1 MKLEQTYFDIKD
13 YGEKYHFY
21 YHAETNT
28 IVCTTL
34 YKGQMVRGIAKCN
47 NEDIFD
53 LDTGKK
59 LAYLRCRQ
67 KFMRKKLRRAQKVFN
82 ETYREVERAQ
92 RNLSKSGKFL
102 DDSEDQLDVAIAE
115 LNAFEAQLNN

>member
-1 MKLEQTYFDIKD
+1 MKLEQTNSDINE

-34 YKGQMVRGIAKCN
+34 YKGQMVRGIAKCD
-47 NEDIFD
+47 NEDNFD
-53 LDTGKK
+53 IDIGKK

-67 KFMRKKLRRAQKVFN
+67 KYMRKKFKRAKIV
-82 ETYREVERAQ
+82 VEMARSEMHRA
-92 RNLSKSGKFL
+92 RKNLNKAGAFL
-102 DDSEDQLDVAIAE
+102 DDSEDQLDSVTNE
-115 LNAFEAQLNN
+115 LNELEEKLKN